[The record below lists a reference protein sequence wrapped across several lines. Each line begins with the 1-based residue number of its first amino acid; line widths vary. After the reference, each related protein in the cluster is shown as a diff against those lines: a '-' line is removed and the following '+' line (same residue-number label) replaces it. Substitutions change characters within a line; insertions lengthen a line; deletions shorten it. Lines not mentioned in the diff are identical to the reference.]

1 MTTVDQVAPLAPAA
15 AAPMPVTPLDPATT
29 TPMPVASRLIGPI
42 ADSIA
47 LVSAALTLLVL
58 SGITPIEPVH
68 ALAIALDLLRS
79 LIHGGAAPAATATSL
94 IQVGIVALL
103 LIGNL
108 VTDALLLLVPMP
120 MSSRLVGAIALG
132 LALLWATVTFLVL
145 GGLTRIAPVDE
156 VVKQLLLGN
165 AVTGVLLLAI
175 IGREVWVVIQARRRG
190 RAGSRLH
197 IQIVSLFLVIA
208 AVPTVLVSVVA
219 STTLDRGLDRF
230 FSTRTRAMIEQSLIV
245 ANAYVTEHAAEVRGE
260 DLAMAY
266 DLGREKP
273 AFDQNRDQFR
283 KFLAAQATG
292 RNLSAAL
299 ILKSDGS
306 IVEPDGIAVDK
317 KFVRPSAQLLA
328 ETSETEP
335 QVAFIPEGDNVASVV
350 KLNGY
355 DDMYLYVARL
365 LDPRV
370 VQQLRNTQESVGE
383 YANLEERRLGIQ
395 IAFALM
401 FTVIALIV
409 LLSSAWIG
417 LDFANRLVAPIRRL
431 IGAANVVSTGNL
443 NIQVP
448 VRRSEGD
455 LAQLGETFNK
465 MTQELRTQHD
475 DIVRARDLIDSRRRF
490 TEAVLAGASAGVIGV
505 NADGRV
511 SILNRSAER
520 LIGRIESDVLGQPL
534 AAIAPE
540 LAEIFQ
546 SAQGGNQRLVQRQIT
561 LTRDG
566 QERNYSVRVTS
577 EQSSES
583 DHGYVITI
591 DDITEL
597 VLAQRSSAWAD
608 IARRIAHEIKNPLT
622 PIQLSAER
630 LRRKYGKTITE
641 DPAVFEQCTET
652 IVRQVDDIKRMV
664 DEFSR
669 FARMPKAVVAD
680 DDVADT
686 VRQVVFLLRVAHPD
700 IDFEVELPAETMTAR
715 FDRRLISQA
724 LTNIVKNA
732 TEAIGAVPAA
742 ELGRGRIVVN
752 ARREGNDVVIDVVD
766 NGIGLPKENRARLL
780 EPYVTTRE
788 KGTGLELA
796 IVGRILE
803 EHGGKLE
810 LHDASEKIPGARG
823 AWMQLRFGAEPESA
837 AAAAA
842 EPAVESRAAA
852 E

>member
-1 MTTVDQVAPLAPAA
+1 MSTVEQVAPLEPAA
-15 AAPMPVTPLDPATT
+15 APVLAAP
-29 TPMPVASRLIGPI
+29 RLIGPI

-47 LVSAALTLLVL
+47 LFSTALTLVVL

-68 ALAIALDLLRS
+68 ALATALDLLHS
-79 LIHGGAAPAATATSL
+79 LIHGSAAQAATPTSL
-94 IQVGIVALL
+94 IQAGIVVLL

-108 VTDALLLLVPMP
+108 VTDALLLLAPTP

-145 GGLTRIAPVDE
+145 GGLTWIAPVDE

-197 IQIVSLFLVIA
+197 IQIVSLFAVIA
-208 AVPTVLVSVVA
+208 AVPTILIALVA

-230 FSTRTRAMIEQSLIV
+230 FSTHTRAMIEQSLIV
-245 ANAYVTEHAAEVRGE
+245 ANAYVNEHAEAIRGE
-260 DLAMAY
+260 ILAMSY
-266 DLGREKP
+266 DLGRAKP
-273 AFDQNRDQFR
+273 VFDQDRDQFR
-283 KFLAAQATG
+283 KFLTAQASG
-292 RNLSAAL
+292 RNLSAA
-299 ILKSDGS
+299 IIIKPDGS
-306 IVEPDGIAVDK
+306 TVERADVTMDK
-317 KFVRPSAQLLA
+317 KIVLPSAELLSEIT
-328 ETSETEP
+328 ETDP
-335 QVAFIPEGDNVASVV
+335 QVALIPEGDHVAAVV
-350 KLNGY
+350 KLRGY
-355 DDMYLYVARL
+355 DNLYLYVARL

-370 VQQLRNTQESVGE
+370 VQQLRATQESVGE
-383 YANLEERRLGIQ
+383 YANLEARRLGIQ
-395 IAFALM
+395 VAFALM
-401 FTVIALIV
+401 FAVIALIV
-409 LLSSAWIG
+409 LLSAAWIG

-443 NIQVP
+443 HIQVP
-448 VRRSEGD
+448 VHRSEGD
-455 LAQLGETFNK
+455 LARLGETFNK

-490 TEAVLAGASAGVIGV
+490 TEAVLSGASAGVIGV
-505 NADGRV
+505 NGDGRI
-511 SILNRSAER
+511 SILNRSAEQ
-520 LIGRIESDVLGQPL
+520 LVGRVESEALGLPL
-534 AAIAPE
+534 AQAAPE

-546 SAQGGNQRLVQRQIT
+546 AARNGNQRLVQRQVT
-561 LTRDG
+561 VSRNG

-577 EQSSES
+577 EQTTEAE
-583 DHGYVITI
+583 HGYVITI

-597 VLAQRSSAWAD
+597 VLAQRTSAWAD

-630 LRRKYGKTITE
+630 LRRKYGKSITE
-641 DPAVFEQCTET
+641 DPAVFAQCTET

-680 DDVADT
+680 EDVAET

-700 IDFEVELPAETMTAR
+700 IDFDVELPTDTMPAR

-732 TEAIGAVPAA
+732 TEAIAAVPAA
-742 ELGRGRIVVN
+742 ELGHGRIVVSA
-752 ARREGNDVVIDVVD
+752 ARDGKDVVIDVVD

-788 KGTGLELA
+788 KGTGLGLA
-796 IVGRILE
+796 IVNRVLE
-803 EHGGKLE
+803 EHGGRLE
-810 LHDASEKIPGARG
+810 LRDASDKTPDARG
-823 AWMQLRFGAEPESA
+823 AWMQLRFVADLVNADTGAE
-837 AAAAA
+837 
-842 EPAVESRAAA
+842 AVEPRAAA